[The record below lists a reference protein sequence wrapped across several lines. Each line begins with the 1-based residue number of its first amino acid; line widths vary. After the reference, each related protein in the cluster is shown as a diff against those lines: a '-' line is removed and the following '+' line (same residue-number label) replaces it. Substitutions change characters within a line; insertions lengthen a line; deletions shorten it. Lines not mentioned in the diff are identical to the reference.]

1 MYQQFYD
8 KSDLLAW
15 PLVGLV
21 IFIGLFLGV
30 LGYVFFGLKNKDKV
44 DEMAALPFVTENEID
59 GYAEGRAQDN
69 E

>member
-30 LGYVFFGLKNKDKV
+30 LGYVFFGLKNKEKV
-44 DEMAALPFVTENEID
+44 DSMAALPFVTENESD
-59 GYAEGRAQDN
+59 GYPEGRAHNN

>member
-8 KSDLLAW
+8 KSELLNW

-30 LGYVFFGLKNKDKV
+30 LGYVFFGLKNKEQV
-44 DEMAALPFVTENEID
+44 DALAALPFVTEDESD
-59 GYAEGRAQDN
+59 GYPEGRAQDN